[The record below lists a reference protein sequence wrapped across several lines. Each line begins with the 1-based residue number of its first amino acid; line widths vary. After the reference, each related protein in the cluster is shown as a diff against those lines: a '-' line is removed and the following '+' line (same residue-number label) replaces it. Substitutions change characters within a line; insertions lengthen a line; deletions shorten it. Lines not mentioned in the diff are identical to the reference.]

1 MSLLHVSCYM
11 HYGDTDTYTKIRS
24 PLHQKLPSNPHI
36 CFPCCDH
43 SRVVVDAQ
51 ALTSTMAISNFTFDD
66 AACTMYYNTTS
77 YAIYSTGESAL
88 PTKFLK
94 LVRKLLW
101 IALECITLVM
111 STSRF
116 CEAHA
121 VHWSTPISY
130 SESTSVTPI
139 QFGRSSSAC
148 YGSLGAEHQLTATI
162 SSPICSNFQ
171 C

>member
-1 MSLLHVSCYM
+1 M

>member
-1 MSLLHVSCYM
+1 MSAVIC
-11 HYGDTDTYTKIRS
+11 TTVIRIPIPKFVVPFTRNS
-24 PLHQKLPSNPHI
+24 RAIPTSASHAL
-36 CFPCCDH
+36 CDH